1 MKSKTLTI
9 IIPTSV
15 DVKAMVA
22 GLNVS
27 PTKAKGLEMRTNY
40 FLSQV
45 MTTNENWKLNKSNN
59 FYRNICSKT
68 IKLIIG
74 DDYYGILELLTGGE
88 DPVVESDESYSNFST
103 YDQYC
108 KGYRLTAKYNTGEY
122 AYRELPSK
130 FSSKVLKYLPEDAET
145 VRMTERYSFLLVQYQ
160 KHPLTVNSS
169 IYTYLSNF
177 GRQLLERVED
187 DNQYQKNMIYNLIGR
202 WLYYVEKI
210 ENGELKP
217 MVAGTNHRLNSVFTN
232 LPKRLRGFIEC
243 EGKPLYSVDLSASQP
258 YILSKVIDS
267 RFFHDTSKGFNLFSI
282 YKEVYNHLIDN
293 GYLISVPPYP
303 NSGMYPFMWSVFFTP
318 KELNSILEY
327 QQIPFLN
334 DYYRYVISK
343 GYNYQLTEQELLDK
357 RTEFKKSTMYI
368 LFDDNKGHRLVNQ
381 QVRLFKYVYPGVN
394 KWLELSHKVIGNRE
408 FSIVMQRCESWLLLN
423 KVCREFLNQHP
434 NIPLFTIHDGL
445 YTYWEYTKDLTRLIL
460 TLCSEFVGVEPG
472 LKIEPPRLEIYP
484 CQQDVDEEWVEFK
497 PINSQDRF
505 EKIRGGVFSS
515 NIARG
520 KVFIKSSNNL
530 LNNAA

>member
-1 MKSKTLTI
+1 MTI

-45 MTTNENWKLNKSNN
+45 MTTNENWKLNKYNN

-68 IKLIIG
+68 MKLIIG
-74 DDYYGILELLTGGE
+74 DEYYGILELLTGGN
-88 DPVVESDESYSNFST
+88 DPVVESDESYSNFSS

-108 KGYRLTAKYNTGEY
+108 KGYRLTARYNTGEY
-122 AYRELPSK
+122 VYRELPRK
-130 FSSKVLKYLPEDAET
+130 FSDKIIKYLPKDAET
-145 VRMTERYSFLLVQYQ
+145 LRMTERYNFLLEQYQ
-160 KHPLTVNSS
+160 THPLTVNPY

-187 DNQYQKNMIYNLIGR
+187 DNLYQKNMIYNLIGR

-210 ENGELKP
+210 EHGELNP

-232 LPKRLRGFIEC
+232 IPKRLRGFIEC

-258 YILSKVIDS
+258 YILSGVLDS
-267 RFFHDTSKGFNLFSI
+267 RFFLDTDDGFNLFSI
-282 YKEVYNHLIDN
+282 YNEVYNLLVDN
-293 GYLISVPPYP
+293 GYLISVPSYP

-343 GYNYQLTEQELLDK
+343 GFNYQLTEQELLEK

-368 LFDDNKGHRLVNQ
+368 LFDDHRGHRIVNQ
-381 QVRLFKYVYPGVN
+381 QVRLFKQVYPGVN
-394 KWLELSHKVIGNRE
+394 KWLELSHKVIGKRE
-408 FSIVMQRCESWLLLN
+408 FSLVMQRCESWLLLQN
-423 KVCREFLNQHP
+423 VCRKFLDQHP
-434 NIPLFTIHDGL
+434 DIPLYTIHDGL
-445 YTYWEYTKDLTRLIL
+445 FTYKEYTQDLSSLIL
-460 TLCSEFVGVEPG
+460 TICSEFVGVEPG

-484 CQQDVDEEWVEFK
+484 RQQDVDEEWVEIK

-505 EKIRGGVFSS
+505 EKIRGGVFSA
-515 NIARG
+515 NIVRG
-520 KVFIKSSNNL
+520 RDFVTAFAFK
-530 LNNAA
+530 NAA

>member
-1 MKSKTLTI
+1 MTI

-45 MTTNENWKLNKSNN
+45 MTTNENWKLNKDND

-68 IKLIIG
+68 MKLIIG
-74 DDYYGILELLTGGE
+74 DDYYGIMELLTGGD
-88 DPVVESDESYSNFST
+88 DPVVESDESYSNFSS

-122 AYRELPSK
+122 VYRELPRK
-130 FSSKVLKYLPEDAET
+130 FTDKIIKYLPEDAET
-145 VRMTERYSFLLVQYQ
+145 VKMTQRYSFLLDQYQ
-160 KHPLTVNSS
+160 NHRLQVNPS
-169 IYTYLSNF
+169 IYEYISNF
-177 GRQLLERVED
+177 GHQLLERVED
-187 DNQYQKNMIYNLIGR
+187 DNQYQKNMIYNHLGR
-202 WLYYVEKI
+202 WLYYVQKFE
-210 ENGELKP
+210 EGNFNP

-232 LPKRLRGFIEC
+232 LPKVLRGFINC
-243 EGKPLYSVDLSASQP
+243 NGKLLYSVDLSASQP
-258 YILSKVIDS
+258 YILSKVLDS
-267 RFFHDTSKGFNLFSI
+267 RFFHDTSNGFNLFSI
-282 YKEVYNHLIDN
+282 YKEVYDLLMDN
-293 GYLISVPPYP
+293 GYLISNSSS

-318 KELNSILEY
+318 KELDSILEY

-343 GYNYQLTEQELLDK
+343 GYDYQLIEQELLDK

-368 LFDDNKGHRLVNQ
+368 LFDDHRGHRLVNQ
-381 QVRLFKYVYPGVN
+381 QVRLFKHVYPGVN
-394 KWLELSHKVIGNRE
+394 RWLELSHKVIGNRE
-408 FSIVMQRCESWLLLN
+408 LSLVMQRCESWLLLN
-423 KVCREFLNQHP
+423 NVCREFLNQHP

-445 YTYWEYTKDLTRLIL
+445 YTYKEYTPNLSSLIL
-460 TLCSEFVGVEPG
+460 TICSEIVGVEPG

-484 CQQDVDEEWVEFK
+484 RQQDVDEEWSEIK
-497 PINSQDRF
+497 PINSKDRF
-505 EKIRGGVFSS
+505 EKTKGGVFSA

-520 KVFIKSSNNL
+520 RDFATEFTLK
-530 LNNAA
+530 NAA

>member
-1 MKSKTLTI
+1 MTI

-45 MTTNENWKLNKSNN
+45 MTTNENWKLNKDNN

-68 IKLIIG
+68 MKQIIG
-74 DDYYGILELLTGGE
+74 DDYYGILELLTGG
-88 DPVVESDESYSNFST
+88 DNPIVESDESYSNFSS

-108 KGYRLTAKYNTGEY
+108 KGYRLTARYNTGEY
-122 AYRELPSK
+122 VYRELPRK
-130 FSSKVLKYLPEDAET
+130 FSDKISKYLPEDAET
-145 VRMTERYSFLLVQYQ
+145 ARMTERYNFLLEQYQ
-160 KHPLTVNSS
+160 NHPLTVNPS

-177 GRQLLERVED
+177 GRQLLERVEE

-202 WLYYVEKI
+202 WLYYVERV
-210 ENGELKP
+210 EQGDLNP

-232 LPKRLRGFIEC
+232 IPKRLRGFIEC

-258 YILSKVIDS
+258 YILGKVLDS
-267 RFFHDTSKGFNLFSI
+267 RFFHDTSNGFNLFSI
-282 YKEVYNHLIDN
+282 FKEVYNLLVDN
-293 GYLISVPPYP
+293 GYIKHGPSFP
-303 NSGMYPFMWSVFFTP
+303 NSDMYPFMWSVFFTP
-318 KELNSILEY
+318 KEVDSILEY

-343 GYNYQLTEQELLDK
+343 GFNFQLTEQELLEK

-368 LFDDNKGHRLVNQ
+368 LFDDHRGHRLVNQ
-381 QVRLFKYVYPGVN
+381 QIRLFKHVYPGVN

-408 FSIVMQRCESWLLLN
+408 FSLLMQRCESWLLLHN
-423 KVCREFLNQHP
+423 VCRKFIDQHP
-434 NIPLFTIHDGL
+434 DIPLYSIHDGL
-445 YTYWEYTKDLTRLIL
+445 FTYEEYTQDLSSLIL
-460 TLCSEFVGVEPG
+460 TVCSETIGVEPG
-472 LKIEPPRLEIYP
+472 FKIEPPRSEIYP
-484 CQQDVDEEWVEFK
+484 LPKDVDDEWIEIK
-497 PINSQDRF
+497 PINSLDRF
-505 EKIRGGVFSS
+505 EKVRGGVFST
-515 NIARG
+515 NIDRG
-520 KVFIKSSNNL
+520 RDFVTAFSFK
-530 LNNAA
+530 NAA

>member
-1 MKSKTLTI
+1 MTI

-45 MTTNENWKLNKSNN
+45 MTTNENWKLNKDND

-68 IKLIIG
+68 MKLIIG
-74 DDYYGILELLTGGE
+74 DDYYGILELLTGGN
-88 DPVVESDESYSNFST
+88 DPVVESDESYSNFSS

-122 AYRELPSK
+122 MYRELPRK
-130 FSSKVLKYLPEDAET
+130 FSAKIIKYLPEDAET
-145 VRMTERYSFLLVQYQ
+145 VRMTQRYSFLLDQYQ
-160 KHPLTVNSS
+160 NYRLQVNPS
-169 IYTYLSNF
+169 IYEFISNF
-177 GRQLLERVED
+177 GRQLLERVEE

-202 WLYYVEKI
+202 WLYYVEKV
-210 ENGELKP
+210 EQGNLNP
-217 MVAGTNHRLNSVFTN
+217 MVAGTNHRLNSVYTN
-232 LPKRLRGFIEC
+232 IPKRLRGFIEC

-258 YILSKVIDS
+258 YILSKVLDS
-267 RFFHDTSKGFNLFSI
+267 RFFLDTDDGFNLFSI
-282 YKEVYNHLIDN
+282 YKEVYNLLFDN
-293 GYLISVPPYP
+293 GYLISVPSYS

-318 KELNSILEY
+318 KELDSILEY

-343 GYNYQLTEQELLDK
+343 GYDYQLTEQELFDK

-368 LFDDNKGHRLVNQ
+368 LFDDHRGHRIVNQ
-381 QVRLFKYVYPGVN
+381 QVRLFKQVYPGVN
-394 KWLELSHKVIGNRE
+394 KWLELSHKVIGKSE
-408 FSIVMQRCESWLLLN
+408 FSLVMQRCESWLLLHN
-423 KVCREFLNQHP
+423 VCRKFLDQHP
-434 NIPLFTIHDGL
+434 DIPLYTIHDGL
-445 YTYWEYTKDLTRLIL
+445 FTYKEYTQDLSSLIL
-460 TLCSEFVGVEPG
+460 TICSEFVGVEPG

-484 CQQDVDEEWVEFK
+484 RQQDVNEEWVEIK

-505 EKIRGGVFSS
+505 EKIRGGVFTA
-515 NIARG
+515 NIVRG
-520 KVFIKSSNNL
+520 RDFVTAFAFK
-530 LNNAA
+530 NAA

>member
-1 MKSKTLTI
+1 MTI

-45 MTTNENWKLNKSNN
+45 LTTNENWKLNKDNN

-74 DDYYGILELLTGGE
+74 DDYYGILELLTGGN
-88 DPVVESDESYSNFST
+88 DPVVESDESYSNFSS

-122 AYRELPSK
+122 VYRELPRK
-130 FSSKVLKYLPEDAET
+130 FTDKIIKYLPEDAET
-145 VRMTERYSFLLVQYQ
+145 VRMTERYNFLLEQYQ

-169 IYTYLSNF
+169 IYMYLSNF
-177 GRQLLERVED
+177 GRQLLERVEE
-187 DNQYQKNMIYNLIGR
+187 DNKYQKNMIYNLIGR
-202 WLYYVEKI
+202 WLYYVEKV
-210 ENGELKP
+210 EQGDLNP

-232 LPKRLRGFIEC
+232 LPKELRGFINC
-243 EGKPLYSVDLSASQP
+243 NGKLLYSVDLSASQP
-258 YILSKVIDS
+258 YILSKVLDS
-267 RFFHDTSKGFNLFSI
+267 RFFLDTNDGFNLFSI
-282 YKEVYNHLIDN
+282 YNEVYNLLVDNGHLISIPSYSN
-293 GYLISVPPYP
+293 T
-303 NSGMYPFMWSVFFTP
+303 GMYPFMWSVFFTP
-318 KELNSILEY
+318 KELDSILEY

-343 GYNYQLTEQELLDK
+343 GYNYQLTEQELFDK

-423 KVCREFLNQHP
+423 KVCREFLNKHP

-445 YTYWEYTKDLTRLIL
+445 YTYWEYTKDLTSLIL
-460 TLCSEFVGVEPG
+460 TICNEMVGVEPG
-472 LKIEPPRLEIYP
+472 LKIESPRIEIYP
-484 CQQDVDEEWVEFK
+484 RQHDVDKEWKEIK
-497 PINSQDRF
+497 PINSRDRF
-505 EKIRGGVFSS
+505 EKIKGGVFSA
-515 NIARG
+515 NIELG
-520 KVFIKSSNNL
+520 EIFMTS
-530 LNNAA
+530 LNNQITNAA